1 MKIVIVGQG
10 KVGFLLAERLSG
22 EAHDVTVVD
31 ENADVLKES
40 QDALDILTAMG
51 NGASL
56 ETLREAGAAEAD
68 LVIATTNRDET
79 NILCCLTAK
88 KMGCKSTIA
97 RVRDP
102 EYVKQAIFLKEEL
115 GLSFAV
121 NPELAAA
128 QEIYRLIQYPTFLKR
143 DTFAKGRVEIV
154 ELQIEKTSRL
164 AGKALFEISVLL
176 GNRVLI
182 CAVERNDEVFIP
194 NGHFVLQAGDRI
206 SVAAA
211 RSELVSLI
219 RKLGLEQH
227 KIKSAMIIGC
237 SRIAEYLADELLKSG
252 VFVKLIDKNP
262 EICRRFALRFPS
274 ALVLNGDA
282 SRQGFLEAE
291 GIAQTDAVITLTG
304 TDEENLIISMFSDH
318 MGVSKTV
325 TKIDRNEYVRLFAD
339 RGIGSVVC
347 PKELTANE
355 IVRYVRAMSQS
366 GDQNSSVKSL
376 HRIVDG
382 KAEALEFTVSPSAP
396 YTGIPLSQLKMKPG
410 ILLACISRGHQVIIP
425 RGNDKMLVGDTVLVV
440 TTADCLLS
448 ELGDIFEK
456 DAKVDNE

>member
-40 QDALDILTAMG
+40 QEALDILTAMG

-227 KIKSAMIIGC
+227 KIKSAMIVGC

-318 MGVSKTV
+318 MGVSKTA
-325 TKIDRNEYVRLFAD
+325 TWEQKNGQY
-339 RGIGSVVC
+339 
-347 PKELTANE
+347 P
-355 IVRYVRAMSQS
+355 
-366 GDQNSSVKSL
+366 
-376 HRIVDG
+376 
-382 KAEALEFTVSPSAP
+382 
-396 YTGIPLSQLKMKPG
+396 
-410 ILLACISRGHQVIIP
+410 
-425 RGNDKMLVGDTVLVV
+425 
-440 TTADCLLS
+440 
-448 ELGDIFEK
+448 
-456 DAKVDNE
+456 

>member
-22 EAHDVTVVD
+22 EGHDVTVVD
-31 ENADVLKES
+31 ENPEVLVES
-40 QDALDILTAMG
+40 QEALDILTAAG

-56 ETLREAGAAEAD
+56 DTLRAADAD
-68 LVIATTNRDET
+68 HCDLLIATTNRDET
-79 NILCCLTAK
+79 NLLCCLTAK

-97 RVRDP
+97 RVRNP
-102 EYVKQAIFLKEEL
+102 EYVRQALFLKDEL

-128 QEIYRLIQYPTFLKR
+128 QEIYRMIQFPTFLKR
-143 DTFAKGRVEIV
+143 ETFSKGKVELV
-154 ELQIEKTSRL
+154 ELQIDENSPLK
-164 AGKALFEISVLL
+164 GKALYDTGLLL

-182 CAVERNDEVFIP
+182 CVVERNGEVFIP

-206 SVAAA
+206 SVTAA
-211 RSELVSLI
+211 RNALVSLI

-227 KIKSAMIIGC
+227 KIKNVMIIGC

-252 VFVKLIDKNP
+252 VSVKLIDKDRATC
-262 EICRRFALRFPS
+262 ERFALRFPS
-274 ALVLNGDA
+274 ALVLHGDA
-282 SRQGFLEAE
+282 SRHGFLEAE
-291 GIAQTDAVITLTG
+291 GITQTDAVITLTG
-304 TDEENLIISMFSDH
+304 ADEENLIISMFSTH

-355 IVRYVRAMSQS
+355 IIRYVRAMSQS
-366 GDQNSSVKSL
+366 GDDTNSVKSL

-382 KAEALEFTVSPSAP
+382 KAEALEFAVSSGAP
-396 YTGIPLSQLKMKPG
+396 FLGIPLAKLKLKPN
-410 ILLACISRGHQVIIP
+410 ILIACISRSNHVIIP
-425 RGNDKMLVGDTVLVV
+425 RGNDAMQSGDAVLVV
-440 TTADCLLS
+440 TTADMPIS
-448 ELGDIFEK
+448 ELRDIFEK
-456 DAKVDNE
+456 DAVVEE